1 MDQANKLQAAPTD
14 ANDTLGRAVDKASSG
29 MHDKVDQMSAA
40 ARPAVDRMAA
50 SAHRSVDSVA
60 AVASR
65 AADVIGAK
73 GEQLNGARVRASTQ
87 VEGYVQENP
96 WTALGLAAA
105 AGFLISRL
113 VGSRSDR

>member
-1 MDQANKLQAAPTD
+1 MDQANTPRTAPANT
-14 ANDTLGRAVDKASSG
+14 NDTLVRAVNKASSG

-50 SAHRSVDSVA
+50 GAHRSVDSVA

-65 AADVIGAK
+65 AADAIGTK
-73 GEQLNGARVRASTQ
+73 GEQLNDARVRASTQ
-87 VEGYVQENP
+87 VQGYVQENP
-96 WTALGLAAA
+96 WMALGLAAA

-113 VGSRSDR
+113 VSSRSDR

>member
-1 MDQANKLQAAPTD
+1 MDQSTKIQASAAD
-14 ANDTLGRAVDKASSG
+14 ANDALVRAVDKASSG
-29 MHDKVDQMSAA
+29 MHEKVDKISAA

-50 SAHRSVDSVA
+50 GAHRSVDSVA

-65 AADVIGAK
+65 AADAIGTK
-73 GEQLNGARVRASTQ
+73 GTELNDARLRTSKQ

-96 WTALGLAAA
+96 WTAIGLAAA